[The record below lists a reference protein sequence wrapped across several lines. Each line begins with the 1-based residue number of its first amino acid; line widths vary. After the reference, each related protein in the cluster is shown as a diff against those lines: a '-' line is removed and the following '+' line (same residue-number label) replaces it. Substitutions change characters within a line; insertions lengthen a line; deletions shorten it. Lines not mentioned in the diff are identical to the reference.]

1 MAETTN
7 KPTVVG
13 RIFRILGL
21 VAASVAVFAA
31 GVEASD
37 TKLGRKVDG
46 AVKAGAR
53 KIGLGKEKDK
63 GETSSSDQERD
74 KDRQ

>member
-1 MAETTN
+1 MATETN
-7 KPTVVG
+7 KPSVVG
-13 RIFRILGL
+13 RIFKVLGF
-21 VAASVAVFAA
+21 VAAGIAVFAA

-37 TKLGRKVDG
+37 TKLGHKVDG
-46 AVKAGAR
+46 AVKAAGR
-53 KIGLGKEKDK
+53 KIGLGKDK